1 MLKRDKECKGICL
14 PRTYKLHS
22 VGIRSPYLGFMWN
35 GCSVSDAGLV
45 HAHESAALGDV
56 TSSLYPFG
64 KSSTSP
70 PSPEN
75 FGYVVH
81 HLSLTRTPIRLC
93 CGKRLMSGNPW
104 VSGGGVSLARERQ
117 WDRTCRWRSC
127 RPLLTEPGDHGTHLQ
142 KFGFAKVCILR
153 TFTNNKKKF
162 AKIRHTLCIHSKHY
176 PVKMMPY
183 CRCRH
188 YRGFLSLS

>member
-104 VSGGGVSLARERQ
+104 VSRGGGSL
-117 WDRTCRWRSC
+117 W
-127 RPLLTEPGDHGTHLQ
+127 PGNGNEIGRVADVPVGLCSQNQGTMGHISRNLGSQ
-142 KFGFAKVCILR
+142 KFAFCGLSQIIRRNLLR
-153 TFTNNKKKF
+153 FVIHYASTVST
-162 AKIRHTLCIHSKHY
+162 TLL
-176 PVKMMPY
+176 
-183 CRCRH
+183 R
-188 YRGFLSLS
+188 